1 MEASVRI
8 EQLRLREALVL
19 LDQALASKPRNEMKD
34 RLLINKARALE
45 FLGHYEEAIETLQQ
59 MAPDL
64 GKGDPRL
71 NWLRRFTWMANLG
84 HLERYGEAEEKLPE
98 LQALTARLGNALDGV
113 RVRWLAGRIAAG
125 LGRRQESLETLSQVR
140 EEFASRG
147 IAYDTAQAN
156 LELAVLYLEAG
167 QNAAVK
173 ALARQM
179 APIFRAQGV
188 HQGAL
193 AALQLFRD
201 AAEREA
207 LTLDLARRLAA
218 YLQRAR
224 YNPELR
230 FEA

>member
-1 MEASVRI
+1 
-8 EQLRLREALVL
+8 
-19 LDQALASKPRNEMKD
+19 MKD